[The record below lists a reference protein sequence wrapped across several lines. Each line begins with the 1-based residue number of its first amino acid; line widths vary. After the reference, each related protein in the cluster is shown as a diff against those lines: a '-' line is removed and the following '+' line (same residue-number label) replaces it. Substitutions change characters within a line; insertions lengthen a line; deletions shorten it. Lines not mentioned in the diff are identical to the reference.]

1 MNRPFKFYFLAIFRI
16 EGIQHVKLIR
26 RQTTFSAVL
35 MTDIVRE
42 IYDMARK
49 DNHSVIT
56 EESAKAILTKYGI
69 KVPPYAL
76 VKSSQEAMNKAEK
89 LGFPLVAKIVSPDI
103 LHKTDVKGVK
113 VGLKSDQEVR
123 DAFDDIYGRLSSK
136 YDTRGVILEKMADP
150 GLEIIV
156 GLQID
161 PQFGPVIMFG
171 LGGIYTEI
179 FKDVTFRVL
188 PITSGDIKEMIEDL
202 KGKSMLRGFRGS
214 QPIDTAM
221 LSDLLLKIGK
231 LGIDAAPYYD
241 SVDFNPIILYPNDY
255 TVVDAKILLRD
266 KSAQDV
272 VSKAEPDSSYMD
284 LFFNAKSVA
293 LIGASPEEGKVGNS
307 VLQSLA
313 KHDYKGKV
321 FPVNSKGY
329 QEIMGIKAFKSLAEI
344 DDPVDVVVVTIDLKF
359 VPELLKSCGIKG
371 IHNMVIISGGGKE
384 LGGDRAAIENEI
396 KRLSSELKVR
406 IIGPNCIGMFNA
418 DNRLDCA
425 FQGHER
431 MIRPQRGD
439 VAFLSQ
445 SGTVGIAFME
455 TSDSFG
461 MSKMISYGNR
471 SDVDEADMIWYLSE
485 DPNTKVIGLYV
496 EGLGDGRKFMNTA
509 KKVILEKN
517 KPILVFKNGRT
528 TRGAKQAASHTGSLG
543 GSYNIVKGALSQAKI
558 ISLDSYEELTG
569 SLKALAWQPVPNGN
583 RVAMITNGAGPVIA
597 AIDNF
602 ERLGLAVAEI
612 SDKTMRNLRERYPPT
627 YVIGNPCD
635 ITGSATA
642 DDYGFAIQAFMDDP
656 NVDIIMPWFVFQDDP
671 LGENIVEILEN
682 FQKQRKKPILVGAM
696 GGPFTQKISQRVEDT
711 NVPVYH
717 SVITWVTS
725 AGAIAKWSR
734 LTGSKYK

>member
-1 MNRPFKFYFLAIFRI
+1 MAPID
-16 EGIQHVKLIR
+16 QIR
-26 RQTTFSAVL
+26 EVY
-35 MTDIVRE
+35 E
-42 IYDMARK
+42 EARK
-49 DNHSVIT
+49 NNQNVIT
-56 EESAKAILTKYGI
+56 EESAKSILTTYGI
-69 KVPPYAL
+69 NVPPYAL
-76 VKSSQEAMNKAEK
+76 VSTTQEATDKAK
-89 LGFPLVAKIVSPDI
+89 QLGFPLVAKIVSPDI

-113 VGLKSDQEVR
+113 IGLKSEEEVR
-123 DAFDDIYGRLSSK
+123 RAFDDMYGRLSTK
-136 YDTRGVILEKMADP
+136 YHTKGVILERMVDP
-150 GLEIIV
+150 GLEVIV
-156 GLQID
+156 GLQND

-171 LGGIYTEI
+171 LGGINTEI

-188 PITSGDIKEMIEDL
+188 PISPKDIEEMIENLRGKTML
-202 KGKSMLRGFRGS
+202 KGFRGS
-214 QPIDTAM
+214 EPIEHATISNM
-221 LSDLLLKIGK
+221 LMKISK
-231 LGIDAAPYYD
+231 LGVDAAPYYE
-241 SVDFNPIILYPNDY
+241 SVDFNPVILYPHDY
-255 TVVDAKILLRD
+255 FVVDAKMLLREKPD
-266 KSAQDV
+266 LEIM
-272 VSKAEPDSSYMD
+272 SKAEPDSSYMD

-293 LIGASPEEGKVGNS
+293 LIGASPEAGKIGNS

-321 FPVNSKGY
+321 FPVNAKGY
-329 QEIMGIKAFKSLAEI
+329 QEIMGIKAYKNLDEI
-344 DDPVDVVVVTIDLKF
+344 NEQIDVVVVTVDLKF
-359 VPELLKSCGIKG
+359 VPDLLKSCGRKN

-396 KRLSSELKVR
+396 KKLSSQLKVR

-431 MIRPQRGD
+431 MLRPQRGE

-471 SDVDEADMIWYLSE
+471 SDVDEADMIWYLGE
-485 DPNTKVIGLYV
+485 DPSTKVIGLYV
-496 EGLGDGRKFMNTA
+496 EGLGDGRKFMNAA
-509 KKVILEKN
+509 KKVIVEKN

-543 GSYNIVKGALSQAKI
+543 GSYNIVRGALEQANI

-569 SLKALAWQPVPNGN
+569 SLKALTWQPVPKGN

-612 SDKTMRNLRERYPPT
+612 SSNTLAKLKEHYPPT

-642 DDYGFAIQAFMDDP
+642 DDYRYAIQAFMDDP

-671 LGENIVEILEN
+671 LEETIVDILQD

-696 GGPFTQKISQRVEDT
+696 GGPFTQKISKRIEDT

-717 SVITWVTS
+717 SVTTWVTAVGS
-725 AGAIAKWSR
+725 IAKWADIVGNR
-734 LTGSKYK
+734 